1 MKKFIS
7 VILSIA
13 MLGGIVVVS
22 ASGNASENV
31 SQNPI
36 AFMDCFEPMPIVENL
51 SSDCWGAELTGPRD
65 QGNGLEDREIE
76 NYAYWDGGI
85 IKDEETDK
93 YYMFASRWDEEK
105 GHGGWKN
112 SVGIYAVSDN
122 FYGPYVEQEGLLW
135 PDNRNGAGHNVFPFK
150 LKEGDPNGKYAII
163 NSDNGRPGDIFVADS
178 LDGPWK
184 YCTSITSNIE
194 GGGFVAINVAVLL
207 RPDGKY
213 QALGRYGDIAIAD
226 DLKGPWR
233 VVVDSLWEQ
242 VPHLPY
248 RDADGANRLEDPTM
262 WYSNG
267 MYHIVVNHWNMRK
280 AFFMSS

>member
-93 YYMFASRWDEEK
+93 
-105 GHGGWKN
+105 
-112 SVGIYAVSDN
+112 
-122 FYGPYVEQEGLLW
+122 
-135 PDNRNGAGHNVFPFK
+135 
-150 LKEGDPNGKYAII
+150 
-163 NSDNGRPGDIFVADS
+163 
-178 LDGPWK
+178 
-184 YCTSITSNIE
+184 
-194 GGGFVAINVAVLL
+194 
-207 RPDGKY
+207 
-213 QALGRYGDIAIAD
+213 
-226 DLKGPWR
+226 
-233 VVVDSLWEQ
+233 
-242 VPHLPY
+242 
-248 RDADGANRLEDPTM
+248 
-262 WYSNG
+262 
-267 MYHIVVNHWNMRK
+267 
-280 AFFMSS
+280 